1 MRSFVSNAT
10 CPRGGGGGVADA
22 ACVDSVRS
30 AGGGSDDELAEP
42 LLVDCSASASFS
54 SDSGGLSSSSSPSD
68 CTTYFRFARAKP
80 DCFAPVAEAS
90 PAREDCSWASSF
102 GCRGACGEDSMG
114 CACSVASWPVGPCV
128 TEAGSSGRHGPSSG
142 CSLIA
147 IVRLTGPEDRST
159 CRASR
164 AFFPR
169 VLGRSLLSSRSD
181 VIVKTITSGNA
192 RFLPLLNVC
201 ADVPNE

>member
-1 MRSFVSNAT
+1 MAV
-10 CPRGGGGGVADA
+10 
-22 ACVDSVRS
+22 
-30 AGGGSDDELAEP
+30 
-42 LLVDCSASASFS
+42 
-54 SDSGGLSSSSSPSD
+54 
-68 CTTYFRFARAKP
+68 
-80 DCFAPVAEAS
+80 AS
-90 PAREDCSWASSF
+90 PAGEDCSLRDSWRIAASWASSF

-114 CACSVASWPVGPCV
+114 CDCSVASWPVGPCV
-128 TEAGSSGRHGPSSG
+128 TEADSSGRHGPSSG

-169 VLGRSLLSSRSD
+169 VLGRSLLAGRGSE

-192 RFLPLLNVC
+192 RFLPLVNVG
-201 ADVPNE
+201 ADVPVRVNFFTERAAPNKASPRPPPHPRNRPGPCSHRPSQSDAGRDQTRGSSCASSCRR

>member
-10 CPRGGGGGVADA
+10 CPRGGGGGVADG
-22 ACVDSVRS
+22 ACVDFVRS

-42 LLVDCSASASFS
+42 LLTDFSASASFS
-54 SDSGGLSSSSSPSD
+54 SDSGGLSSSSSLSD

-80 DCFAPVAEAS
+80 DRFAPVAEAS

-169 VLGRSLLSSRSD
+169 GAGTLASWRRGP
-181 VIVKTITSGNA
+181 T
-192 RFLPLLNVC
+192 
-201 ADVPNE
+201 